1 MAKPPPLEQG
11 GGKGV
16 TVQAPAGPGPW
27 LPWMRRALALAAL
40 GEGRT
45 SPNPLVGAVVLDAA
59 GQLVGE
65 GFHARAGAPHAEVG
79 ALAQAGARA
88 RGGTVVVSLEPCC
101 HHGRTPPCTEAVI
114 HAGIS
119 RVVVAMAD
127 PDPRVAGGG
136 MARLRAAGLEVIEAV
151 AEAEALRLNRAFV
164 HRVRT
169 GRPLGILK
177 WAMSL
182 DGRTALPNGQSQWIS
197 GPKARDWVHRLR
209 ADCDAVIVGGG
220 TVRADDPLL
229 TSRGRRHPEP
239 LRVVLS
245 RSLDLPDEAQLWDQ
259 AVAATLVA
267 HGPMNWPDRQE
278 RKARAAATCAL
289 LDRLG
294 VDRLELGSC
303 EPAPLLEAL
312 AARGCNRVLWECG
325 PDLAAAA
332 LRQGCVQELAA
343 VIAPKLLGGLAAR
356 NPLGNL
362 GLEGMDQVQ
371 PWRAIE
377 RRDLGSDLL
386 WELESLESPA
396 DHPGPSTM
404 GVASARPESAG

>member
-1 MAKPPPLEQG
+1 M
-11 GGKGV
+11 
-16 TVQAPAGPGPW
+16 W
-27 LPWMRRALALAAL
+27 RALNLAAL

-65 GFHARAGAPHAEVG
+65 GFHARAGDPHAEVG

-88 RGGTVVVSLEPCC
+88 RGGTLIVTLEPCC

-114 HAGIS
+114 NAGIA
-119 RVVVAMAD
+119 RVVVAMVD

-136 MARLRAAGLEVIEAV
+136 IARLRAAGLEVIEAV
-151 AEAEALRLNRAFV
+151 AEAQALRLNRAFV
-164 HRVRT
+164 HRVRS
-169 GRPLGILK
+169 GFPLGILK

-197 GPKARDWVHRLR
+197 GPAARDWVHRLR
-209 ADCDAVIVGGG
+209 AGCDAVIVGGG

-229 TSRGRRHPEP
+229 TSRGRRQPEP

-245 RSLDLPDEAQLWDQ
+245 RSLDLPEAAQLWDQ
-259 AVAATLVA
+259 AAATTLVA
-267 HGPMNWPDRQE
+267 HGPVGATDQRE
-278 RKARAAATCAL
+278 GEAGAAATCAL

-294 VDRLELGSC
+294 VERLVLPAC
-303 EPAPLLEAL
+303 EPAALLAAL

-325 PDLAAAA
+325 PELATAA
-332 LRQGCVQELAA
+332 LRQGCVQELTA

-356 NPLGNL
+356 TPLADL
-362 GLEGMDQVQ
+362 GLESLDQVQ
-371 PWRAIE
+371 PWRE
-377 RRDLGSDLL
+377 LTQTGLGGDLL
-386 WELESLESPA
+386 WELESSEPA
-396 DHPGPSTM
+396 ANHAGPSSLR
-404 GVASARPESAG
+404 ALSARPGLAR

>member
-1 MAKPPPLEQG
+1 
-11 GGKGV
+11 
-16 TVQAPAGPGPW
+16 
-27 LPWMRRALALAAL
+27 MRRALALAAL
-40 GEGRT
+40 AEGRT
-45 SPNPLVGAVVLDAA
+45 SPNPLVGAVVLDGE

-65 GFHARAGAPHAEVG
+65 GFHARAGEAHAEVG

-88 RGGTVVVSLEPCC
+88 RGGTLIVTLEPCC

-114 HAGIS
+114 NAGIS

-136 MARLRAAGLEVIEAV
+136 IARLRAAGLEVLEAV
-151 AEAEALRLNRAFV
+151 AEADALRLNRAFV
-164 HRVRT
+164 HRVRS

-182 DGRTALPNGQSQWIS
+182 DGRTALPNGHSQWIS
-197 GPKARDWVHRLR
+197 GPAARAWVHQLR
-209 ADCDAVIVGGG
+209 AGCDAVIVGGG

-229 TSRGRRHPEP
+229 TSRGRRDPEP

-245 RSLDLPDEAQLWDQ
+245 RSLDLPATARLWDRS
-259 AVAATLVA
+259 AAATLVA
-267 HGPMNWPDRQE
+267 HGPEAPRSGPPADAGATE
-278 RKARAAATCAL
+278 RLSR

-294 VDRLELGSC
+294 VERLALERC
-303 EPAPLLEAL
+303 EPAALLEAL

-325 PDLAAAA
+325 PELAAAA
-332 LRQGCVQELAA
+332 LRQSCVQELAA

-356 NPLGNL
+356 TPLGDL
-362 GLEGMDQVQ
+362 GLEGLDQVQ
-371 PWRAIE
+371 TWRELE

-386 WELESLESPA
+386 WELESPEPLPDPA
-396 DHPGPSTM
+396 GPSSL
-404 GVASARPESAG
+404 GAGSARPESEP